1 MSRVKK
7 LQALNTELK
16 VIDVVKTGDLLPGES
31 SEWRHIVPR
40 LHKISQAFGYQRVET
55 SPVEKYNFFPRSK
68 DFFNPKIE
76 NLVYIDTASS
86 KKIVLR
92 SQNFLS
98 ALRAYI
104 ENDMDKRE
112 RTTRWYYLRP
122 TFSADPKALSHVY
135 EFGMVNFGEPS
146 AVSDA
151 QMINMIR
158 AFLEDLGVRN
168 IIFEINSKGCSNCD
182 SNYHEVLSSFLNQR
196 KAELC
201 VDCQQNIAKQ
211 QSKQVPEGE
220 EYYSVFLCGNAE
232 CREVTNTAP
241 QIIDH
246 IDDTCNKHLTSL
258 LESLDE
264 LEVGYVLNPRLFDN
278 QKLSNTIFRVIAKS
292 ETPEGGQQDIE
303 FGIGGRVS
311 RFVSKITEQEIPTL
325 AFSANLNSILNFV
338 EQTGANH
345 KPAKTADVFLINIGE
360 MASKKSL
367 KLFWDLWKNN
377 FRVAENF
384 GENGIKN
391 QFKMAE
397 AKGCTLALV
406 IGQKEAVEG
415 SVILRDVKSG
425 MQEVFPVER
434 IIDEVRKRLADY

>member
-1 MSRVKK
+1 MPRLKK
-7 LQALNTELK
+7 SQILNTELK
-16 VIDVVKTGDLLPGES
+16 VIDVAKTGDLLPGES
-31 SEWRHIVPR
+31 SQWKHIIPR

-55 SPVEKYNFFPRSK
+55 SPVEKYNFFPRWK
-68 DFFNPKIE
+68 DFIDLDME
-76 NLVYIDTASS
+76 SLVRIDTASS

-98 ALRAYI
+98 VLRAYV
-104 ENDMDKRE
+104 ENDIDKRE
-112 RTTRWYYLRP
+112 RTTRWYYLGP
-122 TFSADPKALSHVY
+122 TFSADEKALSHVY

-158 AFLEDLGVRN
+158 AFLEDLGVSN
-168 IIFEINSKGCSNCD
+168 VLFEVNSKGCSNCD
-182 SNYHEVLSSFLNQR
+182 SNYHEVLGSFLNQN

-201 VDCQQNIAKQ
+201 SDCQQNLAKL
-211 QSKQVPEGE
+211 QSKQAPEGE
-220 EYYSVFLCGNAE
+220 DYYKVFLCRNSE
-232 CREVTNTAP
+232 CKVIANSAP

-246 IDDTCNKHLTSL
+246 IDDPCNKHLTNL

-264 LEVGYVLNPRLFDN
+264 LEVSYMLNPRLFDT
-278 QKLSNTIFRVIAKS
+278 QKLSNTIFRVTAKS
-292 ETPEGGQQDIE
+292 ETQEGEPQDIE
-303 FGIGGRVS
+303 FGIGGRLS
-311 RFVSKITEQEIPTL
+311 RFVSKLTDQEIPTL
-325 AFSANLNSILNFV
+325 TFQANLNSILDFV
-338 EQTGANH
+338 ERTGANH
-345 KPAKTADVFLINIGE
+345 KSLKTADVFVINIGE

-391 QFKMAE
+391 QFKLAE
-397 AKGCTLALV
+397 TKGCTLALV

-415 SVILRDVKSG
+415 TVILRDVKSG
-425 MQEVFPVER
+425 MQEVFPIER
-434 IIDEVRKRLADY
+434 ITDEIRKRLVDD